1 MIETNGNVNGV
12 NGRGRL
18 PSAVQDDGEAT
29 LRRLARLVAEEL
41 KVETLRPVIR
51 ELVLMAELEREAI
64 RRDGT
69 GRSLLFGLRK
79 AGLHLD
85 VDDKGRLLVGPPK
98 ALTKEWSRFINIFR
112 SEIIRELTQGW

>member
-1 MIETNGNVNGV
+1 MIEANGKAHAN
-12 NGRGRL
+12 GRL
-18 PSAVQDDGEAT
+18 PLAAQDDGEAT

-41 KVETLRPVIR
+41 KVETLRPVVR

-79 AGLHLD
+79 AGLHLS
-85 VDDKGRLLVGPPK
+85 VDDKGRLLIGPPK
-98 ALTKEWSRFINIFR
+98 ALTKEWAKFINTFR
-112 SEIIRELTQGW
+112 SELVRELTQGW